1 MSYIRQ
7 SNVQL
12 LYICL
17 LSAFLIFAM
26 ACFNY
31 TNMNLSR
38 TLQQLK
44 MIHIEKLM
52 GNTLTGI
59 RKQLFG
65 DIFLTVFFAFIL
77 SLLFISDILPYFNGL
92 LDAHLHIGFFFST
105 QVLPWLLLFILITA
119 IAPGA
124 YISHKLSRISL
135 NEYKSRYMG
144 KSKSI
149 LIAWLNVSATG
160 YFYRIIICHTYGQC
174 PDKHIKKSSL
184 LLRKTR
190 LK

>member
-1 MSYIRQ
+1 
-7 SNVQL
+7 
-12 LYICL
+12 
-17 LSAFLIFAM
+17 
-26 ACFNY
+26 
-31 TNMNLSR
+31 
-38 TLQQLK
+38 

-149 LIAWLNVSATG
+149 LIAWLMCLQLVISIGLLFATLTANAQINILKNQA
-160 YFYRIIICHTYGQC
+160 YCYENKIEIKMPH
-174 PDKHIKKSSL
+174 KHPAKPCNRSYSGV
-184 LLRKTR
+184 
-190 LK
+190 

>member
-119 IAPGA
+119 IA
-124 YISHKLSRISL
+124 
-135 NEYKSRYMG
+135 
-144 KSKSI
+144 
-149 LIAWLNVSATG
+149 VSYT
-160 YFYRIIICHTYGQC
+160 HLTL
-174 PDKHIKKSSL
+174 P
-184 LLRKTR
+184 TR
-190 LK
+190 TVV